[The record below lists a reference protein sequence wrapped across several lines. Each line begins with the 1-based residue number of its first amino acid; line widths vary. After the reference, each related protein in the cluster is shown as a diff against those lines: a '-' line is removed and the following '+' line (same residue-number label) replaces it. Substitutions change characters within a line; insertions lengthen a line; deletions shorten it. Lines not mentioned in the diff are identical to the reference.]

1 MIDAPR
7 VLILCTA
14 NQCRSPMAEALLRHR
29 LEAAGVDAHVAS
41 AGIMQGGVEA
51 SGPAVDILRERGI
64 DLTTHRSR
72 TMAADE
78 IAAADLV
85 IGMERRHL
93 QEAVV
98 LAPEAERRSFTLR
111 DLVRRAESAPPR
123 AADESLRDWA
133 SRLAV
138 GRNRADLL
146 GVGDDSVEDP
156 MGRSRAH
163 YERTVAEL
171 DDLLGR
177 LVEKAFASVEVEAPG

>member
-51 SGPAVDILRERGI
+51 SGPAVDILRERGL
-64 DLTTHRSR
+64 DLTAHRSR

-98 LAPEAERRSFTLR
+98 LAPEAEGRSFTLR

-133 SRLAV
+133 SRLSA

-156 MGRSRAH
+156 MGRSRGH